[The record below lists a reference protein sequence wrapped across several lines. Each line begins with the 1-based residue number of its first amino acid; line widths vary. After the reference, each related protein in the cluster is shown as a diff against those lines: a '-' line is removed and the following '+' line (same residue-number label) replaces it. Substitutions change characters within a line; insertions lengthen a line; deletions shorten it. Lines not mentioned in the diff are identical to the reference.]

1 MVDSAK
7 SGTQIRPGSEA
18 PVQSAAGAPLAPAR
32 LPADVVERASG
43 RLAVASVTCAVVFVL
58 AFPVMNL
65 APSSH
70 FADLTLAN
78 WVAAANVLMS
88 VVVFVLSRTRIAPQR
103 LLDLGLVY
111 EVLIGFGIALAETFA
126 TYEPHGA
133 VRGVS
138 WVCLWITLFPV
149 VVPSTPGKTLIAAVA
164 TATTGPLALAVAVS
178 FGAQTPSVQTF
189 AYMMT
194 PNYIA
199 VALALVLSRTLYRL
213 GEDVHRARQMGSYR
227 LLELLGRGGMGEVWR
242 AEHRMLARPAAIKIV
257 MPQTLEAS
265 GTEAQTLYRRF
276 EREARATARL
286 SSLHTIEIYDF
297 GRTDAGALYYVMEL
311 LDGTDLETM
320 VQRHGP
326 LSPARTVFLLEQVCE
341 SLAEAHESG
350 LVHRDV
356 KPANIYVCR
365 LGTLYDRVKVLDF
378 GLVAVRGALGDHATR
393 LTAEGSVTGTPA
405 YMAPEV
411 ATGEQ
416 DPDERV
422 DIYALGCVA
431 YWMLTGTLVF
441 EGGNPIKMLYAH
453 ASKQPEPPST
463 RVGHAIATD
472 LEQLVLQCLA
482 KDPADRPGSVRALG
496 RQIAACRV
504 GTWTDADAEAW
515 WRDRSGDAAG
525 GRPSSEEVA
534 DTVVAGRRAQRP

>member
-1 MVDSAK
+1 
-7 SGTQIRPGSEA
+7 
-18 PVQSAAGAPLAPAR
+18 
-32 LPADVVERASG
+32 
-43 RLAVASVTCAVVFVL
+43 
-58 AFPVMNL
+58 
-65 APSSH
+65 
-70 FADLTLAN
+70 
-78 WVAAANVLMS
+78 
-88 VVVFVLSRTRIAPQR
+88 
-103 LLDLGLVY
+103 
-111 EVLIGFGIALAETFA
+111 
-126 TYEPHGA
+126 
-133 VRGVS
+133 
-138 WVCLWITLFPV
+138 
-149 VVPSTPGKTLIAAVA
+149 
-164 TATTGPLALAVAVS
+164 
-178 FGAQTPSVQTF
+178 
-189 AYMMT
+189 
-194 PNYIA
+194 
-199 VALALVLSRTLYRL
+199 
-213 GEDVHRARQMGSYR
+213 
-227 LLELLGRGGMGEVWR
+227 MGEVWR